1 MQQIDDTNGTTYL
14 KDILNHAKLTERHKK
29 LIEQQTTSTKKSQH
43 TRNDSMKNI
52 LFDLFLFALG
62 AGFGAFTMCFMQTAK
77 AADREIEMM
86 EKRKK

>member
-1 MQQIDDTNGTTYL
+1 
-14 KDILNHAKLTERHKK
+14 
-29 LIEQQTTSTKKSQH
+29 
-43 TRNDSMKNI
+43 MKNI

-62 AGFGAFTMCFMQTAK
+62 AGFGAVTMCFMQTAK